1 MTKEE
6 FKGFSSA
13 AQHDM
18 VLEALVR
25 ITKNLETMEK
35 ESGKPFVGTAKQRRN
50 DIKLLTILA
59 EAFGKNELI
68 WDNAR
73 VYKNAHAATM
83 DAGKY
88 IPNDKVAVVGVGMER
103 YNSKS
108 MAELLSAIEETWD
121 GYKENSGTSRDVI
134 NGIRGITDTEKKIVG
149 AQQKAGKFVSCVDD
163 KSIYPVKSIAKC
175 LDNSGLS
182 RNVVEGFEK
191 ISNDRMA
198 KRRSK

>member
-35 ESGKPFVGTAKQRRN
+35 ESGKPFVGTSKQRRN

-59 EAFGKNELI
+59 EAFGKNEQV
-68 WDNAR
+68 WDKKPS
-73 VYKNAHAATM
+73 VTV
-83 DAGKY
+83 DTGKY
-88 IPNDKVAVVGVGMER
+88 CEEDVRGIRDFKDYMDKSKPQPLNPIEGVRDAEKKVVVVGVGMER

-108 MAELLSAIEETWD
+108 LAELVKS
-121 GYKENSGTSRDVI
+121 
-134 NGIRGITDTEKKIVG
+134 TDDE
-149 AQQKAGKFVSCVDD
+149 
-163 KSIYPVKSIAKC
+163 SIYPVKTIDTTGWQK
-175 LDNSGLS
+175 D
-182 RNVVEGFEK
+182 VVNNRK
-191 ISNDRMA
+191 LR
-198 KRRSK
+198 

>member
-25 ITKNLETMEK
+25 VTKNLETMEK
-35 ESGKPFVGTAKQRRN
+35 ENGKPFMGTTKQRRN

-59 EAFGKNELI
+59 EAFSKNELV
-68 WDNAR
+68 WEQKPR
-73 VYKNAHAATM
+73 VNM

-88 IPNDKVAVVGVGMER
+88 MPNDKVVVTGVGMER
-103 YNSKS
+103 YNNKS
-108 MAELLSAIEETWD
+108 MAELLDPVEE
-121 GYKENSGTSRDVI
+121 
-134 NGIRGITDTEKKIVG
+134 IRGIRDDMNKIIG
-149 AQQKAGKFVSCVDD
+149 AQQKAGKFMSCVSIDD
-163 KSIYPVKSIAKC
+163 KSIYPVKSIAKSI
-175 LDNSGLS
+175 DNSGLS
-182 RNVVEGFEK
+182 RNIVEGFEK

>member
-35 ESGKPFVGTAKQRRN
+35 ESGKPFAGTSKQRRN

-73 VYKNAHAATM
+73 VYKNKQKDAA
-83 DAGKY
+83 
-88 IPNDKVAVVGVGMER
+88 DKVVVVGVGMER
-103 YNSKS
+103 YKNKS
-108 MAELLSAIEETWD
+108 MPELLDPVE
-121 GYKENSGTSRDVI
+121 
-134 NGIRGITDTEKKIVG
+134 GIRGIRDDENKIIR
-149 AQQKAGKFVSCVDD
+149 ARQMAGHFMSCVEN
-163 KSIYPVKSIAKC
+163 KE
-175 LDNSGLS
+175 N
-182 RNVVEGFEK
+182 
-191 ISNDRMA
+191 
-198 KRRSK
+198 

>member
-25 ITKNLETMEK
+25 VTKNLETMEK
-35 ESGKPFVGTAKQRRN
+35 ENGKPFMGTSKQRRN

-68 WDNAR
+68 WEQKPR
-73 VYKNAHAATM
+73 VTVY
-83 DAGKY
+83 AGKY
-88 IPNDKVAVVGVGMER
+88 IPSDKVVVVGVGMER
-103 YNSKS
+103 YNNKS
-108 MAELLSAIEETWD
+108 MAELVKA
-121 GYKENSGTSRDVI
+121 
-134 NGIRGITDTEKKIVG
+134 TDDE
-149 AQQKAGKFVSCVDD
+149 
-163 KSIYPVKSIAKC
+163 SIYPVKTIAKT
-175 LDNSGLS
+175 LDNSGIS
-182 RNVVEGFEK
+182 RNVVEGFK
-191 ISNDRMA
+191 KVSNERMA